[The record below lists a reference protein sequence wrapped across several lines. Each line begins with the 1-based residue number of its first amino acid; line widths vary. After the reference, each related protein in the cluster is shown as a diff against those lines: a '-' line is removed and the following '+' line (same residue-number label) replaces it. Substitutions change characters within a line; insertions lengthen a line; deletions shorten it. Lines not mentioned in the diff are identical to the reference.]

1 MQSYHK
7 MDDSMPLKICQ
18 TLLIMILLTSYLDNN
33 DAGKAYRNRK
43 SLLDSEHL
51 SNVMTQN
58 IVITLNILLFVVT
71 VFKRSQPA
79 INRMMFGLPI
89 QGYWKHSR
97 R

>member
-1 MQSYHK
+1 

-43 SLLDSEHL
+43 SLLNFEHL

-58 IVITLNILLFVVT
+58 ISNNIKYTFV
-71 VFKRSQPA
+71 R
-79 INRMMFGLPI
+79 
-89 QGYWKHSR
+89 GYFFQEDPTSNKPYDVSSAYTR
-97 R
+97 ILET

>member
-7 MDDSMPLKICQ
+7 MDDSMPLKIFQ
-18 TLLIMILLTSYLDNN
+18 TLLIMMLLTSYLVNN

-58 IVITLNILLFVVT
+58 ISNNIKYTFV
-71 VFKRSQPA
+71 R
-79 INRMMFGLPI
+79 
-89 QGYWKHSR
+89 GYCFQEEPTSNKPYDVWSAYTR
-97 R
+97 ILET